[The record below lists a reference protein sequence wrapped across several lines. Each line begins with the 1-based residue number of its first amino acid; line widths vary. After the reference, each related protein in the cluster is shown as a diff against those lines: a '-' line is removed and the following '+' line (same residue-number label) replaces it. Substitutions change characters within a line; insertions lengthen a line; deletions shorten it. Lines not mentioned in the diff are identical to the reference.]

1 MNTDQIPEGVEVH
14 AFVPMPEEGW
24 NMDELQDTYLMARAA
39 ACRAMPYMAQL
50 LVAMPYT
57 YTSSA
62 TSDHQDPSGMVVH
75 HPTICVAQN
84 GHIYLHPD
92 FVTRLIANGGGAQAL
107 GYILAHEAMHVLFRH
122 HKRKL
127 DLFKKEGDNFDQKLD
142 GLAADLSINPSLSAI
157 AAKPKPNVIWIKE
170 PTGDHTGVLPK
181 NFGMEDGLTYE
192 QYYYGLKQQS
202 QSNKKKP
209 KASGQPAQGCSPDSG
224 QGDGSGNA
232 SAQAKKAMREGQGM
246 SQAKMDSLAHSTLQK
261 AKEHESRNRGTV
273 PAGIMQEIENG
284 FVEPKVR
291 WQDVLKA
298 QVLHDLQHV
307 DGSDSLIWTKNS
319 RKQGGIGHGPGTAR
333 LPGFVE
339 YRPTV
344 TVVADTSGSMGAD
357 LEHIR
362 DETLGIVA
370 ECGADVDFIACDTV
384 AHDGGKV
391 RNAAQIAANLKGGGG
406 TDMNPALDLAK
417 DKRSDIVVCI
427 TDGYIGDFG
436 EYRGYKLIFC
446 VVPSG
451 STESLKK
458 VEEEGWGAVIQIE
471 KE

>member
-1 MNTDQIPEGVEVH
+1 MNDNQLPEGVEVH
-14 AFVPMPEEGW
+14 AFVPAPEDGW

-57 YTSSA
+57 YSSEA
-62 TSDHQDPSGMVVH
+62 TSDVQDPSGVIVH
-75 HPTICVAQN
+75 HPTICVAEN

-92 FVTRLIANGGGAQAL
+92 FVTRLIADGGGAQAL

-127 DLFKKEGDNFDQKLD
+127 DMLKREGDQFDPRLD
-142 GLAADLSINPSLSAI
+142 GIAADLSINPSLSAI
-157 AAKPKPNVIWIKE
+157 ASKPKPNVIWIKE

-181 NFGMEDGLTYE
+181 DFKMEEGLTYE
-192 QYYYGLKQQS
+192 QYYYGLKQQA
-202 QSNKKKP
+202 QSGKKP
-209 KASGQPAQGCSPDSG
+209 QASGQPTQGCSPDSG
-224 QGDGSGNA
+224 QGEGNGNA
-232 SAQAKKAMREGQGM
+232 STQAKKLMREGQGM

-284 FVEPKVR
+284 FVEPKIR

-307 DGSDSLIWTKNS
+307 DGSDSLIWTKGS
-319 RKQGGIGHGPGTAR
+319 RKQSGIGHGPGCAR

-339 YRPTV
+339 YRPTIC
-344 TVVADTSGSMGAD
+344 VVADTSGSMGAD

-362 DETLGIVA
+362 DETMGIVR

-417 DKRSDIVVCI
+417 EKRVDIVVCI
-427 TDGYIGDFG
+427 TDGYIGNFG
-436 EYRGYKLIFC
+436 ENRGYKLIFC

-451 STESLKK
+451 TTEGLKK

-471 KE
+471 AE

>member
-1 MNTDQIPEGVEVH
+1 
-14 AFVPMPEEGW
+14 MPEEGW

>member
-1 MNTDQIPEGVEVH
+1 MNDNQIPDGVELH
-14 AFVPMPEEGW
+14 AFVPMPEEGY

-57 YTSSA
+57 YSSQA
-62 TSDHQDPSGMVVH
+62 TMDVPDPSGVIVH
-75 HPTICVAQN
+75 NPTIMVAEN

-122 HKRKL
+122 HKRKM
-127 DLFKKEGDNFDQKLD
+127 DLLKKEGDNFDQQLD
-142 GLAADLSINPSLSAI
+142 GLAADLSINPALTAI
-157 AAKPKPNVIWIKE
+157 ASKPKPNVIWIKE
-170 PTGDHTGVLPK
+170 PTGDYAGVLPK
-181 NFGMEDGLTYE
+181 VFEMEDGLTYE
-192 QYYYGLKQQS
+192 QYYYGLKGKS
-202 QSNKKKP
+202 GKKKP
-209 KASGQPAQGCSPDSG
+209 KNSGGPAQGCTPDSG
-224 QGDGSGNA
+224 QGEGSSNA
-232 SAQAKKAMREGQGM
+232 SAQGKKIMREGQGM

-284 FVEPKVR
+284 FVEPKIR

-298 QVLHDLQHV
+298 RVLHDLQHTE
-307 DGSDSLIWTKNS
+307 GSDSLIWTRNS
-319 RKQGGIGHGPGTAR
+319 RKQGGVGYGPGTAR

-339 YRPTV
+339 YRPTI

-362 DETLGIVA
+362 DETLGIIR
-370 ECGADVDFIACDTV
+370 ECGADVDFIACDTA
-384 AHDGGKV
+384 AHDAGKV

-417 DKRSDIVVCI
+417 EKRSDIVVCI

-436 EYRGYKLIFC
+436 ENRGYKLIFC
-446 VVPSG
+446 VVPTG
-451 STESLKK
+451 TTQGLQK
-458 VEEEGWGAVIQIE
+458 VEEEGWGAVVQID

>member
-1 MNTDQIPEGVEVH
+1 MNDNQIPDGIELH

-24 NMDELQDTYLMARAA
+24 DMEGLQDTYLMARAA

-57 YTSSA
+57 FSFQA
-62 TSDHQDPSGMVVH
+62 TMDVPDPSGVIVH
-75 HPTICVAQN
+75 NPTIMVAEN

-92 FVTRLIANGGGAQAL
+92 FVTRLIAQGGGAQSL

-127 DLFKKEGDNFDQKLD
+127 DMLKKEGDQFNPQLD
-142 GLAADLSINPSLSAI
+142 ALAADLSINPALSAI
-157 AAKPKPNVIWIKE
+157 SAKPKPNVIWIKE
-170 PTGDHTGVLPK
+170 PTGDHAGVHPK
-181 NFGMEDGLTYE
+181 HFGMEDGLTYE

-202 QSNKKKP
+202 KSGKKP
-209 KASGQPAQGCSPDSG
+209 KSSGQPAQGCTPDSG
-224 QGDGSGNA
+224 QGEGNSNA
-232 SAQAKKAMREGQGM
+232 SAQGKKIMREGQGM
-246 SQAKMDSLAHSTLQK
+246 SQAKMDALAHSTLQK

-284 FVEPKVR
+284 FVEPKIR

-298 QVLHDLQHV
+298 RVLHDLQHV
-307 DGSDSLIWTKNS
+307 EGSDSLIWTRNS
-319 RKQGGIGHGPGTAR
+319 RKQGGVGYGPGTAR

-362 DETLGIVA
+362 DETLGIIR

-384 AHDGGKV
+384 AHDAGKV

-436 EYRGYKLIFC
+436 ENRGYKLIFC

-451 STESLKK
+451 TTDGLKK